1 MRFPSLR
8 PAQAMAVAAALF
20 VTAILPP
27 PVQAGLVTTEQVQ
40 SATPLQSE
48 REQVAAFIARADV
61 RAQLSEMGVNPDEA
75 ASRVAAMTD
84 DEVARIAGR
93 IGETP
98 AGGDAVGA
106 VIGAAVLIFIVLL
119 ITDIAGLTSV
129 FPFTKSAR
137 R

>member
-8 PAQAMAVAAALF
+8 PAQATAVAAALF

-40 SATPLQSE
+40 SATPLESE
-48 REQVAAFIARADV
+48 REQVAAFMARADV

-75 ASRVAAMTD
+75 AKRVAAMSD
-84 DEVARIAGR
+84 EEVARIAGR

-119 ITDIAGLTSV
+119 ITDIAGLTNV

>member
-8 PAQAMAVAAALF
+8 PAQATAVAAALF

-40 SATPLQSE
+40 SATPLESE
-48 REQVAAFIARADV
+48 REQVAAFMARADV

-75 ASRVAAMTD
+75 ARRVAAMSD
-84 DEVARIAGR
+84 EEVARIAGR

-119 ITDIAGLTSV
+119 ITDIAGLTNV

>member
-8 PAQAMAVAAALF
+8 PAQATAVAAALF

-40 SATPLQSE
+40 SATPLESE
-48 REQVAAFIARADV
+48 REQVAAFMARADV
-61 RAQLSEMGVNPDEA
+61 RAQSSEMGVNPDEA
-75 ASRVAAMTD
+75 ARRVAAMSD
-84 DEVARIAGR
+84 EEVARIAGR

-119 ITDIAGLTSV
+119 ITDIAGLTNV